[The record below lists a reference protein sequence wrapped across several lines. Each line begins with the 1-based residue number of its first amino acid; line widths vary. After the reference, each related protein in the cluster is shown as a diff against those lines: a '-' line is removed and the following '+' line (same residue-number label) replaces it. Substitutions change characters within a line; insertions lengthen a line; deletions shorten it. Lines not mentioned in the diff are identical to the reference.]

1 MKPAELR
8 DKTPDQLKD
17 EILKLKK
24 QQFNLR
30 FQKATGQLENTAQVG
45 NVRRDIAR
53 AKTIVNE
60 KARGL
65 IVRATSEAAKLSA
78 PKPAKSK
85 TAKPKSDKPKVAPKA
100 AREKSIRPEAAQP
113 KMHREKTHGPKA
125 AKAKGVRT
133 KSAMR
138 RVGSE

>member
-8 DKTPDQLKD
+8 DKAPDQLKD

-65 IVRATSEAAKLSA
+65 IVRATPEAAKLSA
-78 PKPAKSK
+78 PKPAKPK
-85 TAKPKSDKPKVAPKA
+85 TAKPKSDKPKA
-100 AREKSIRPEAAQP
+100 AKEKSIRPEAAQP

>member
-1 MKPAELR
+1 MKSAELR

-65 IVRATSEAAKLSA
+65 IVPANPVAA
-78 PKPAKSK
+78 KPAKPK
-85 TAKPKSDKPKVAPKA
+85 TAKPKSAKPKSDKPKA
-100 AREKSIRPEAAQP
+100 AKEKSIRPEAAQP